1 MSKVS
6 LLLKRSII
14 KLKMLKLATEV
25 NNLDNVFLS
34 NQFNYVIHHHIDNT
48 YNLNGRI
55 GCCKL
60 IEICDNGDLE
70 TLTKAEEVL
79 NNF

>member
-1 MSKVS
+1 MS
-6 LLLKRSII
+6 LLKRSII

-25 NNLDNVFLS
+25 NTLNNIFLS

-48 YNLNGRI
+48 YNINGRI
-55 GCCKL
+55 DCCKL
-60 IEICDNGDLE
+60 SEICEQGSQE
-70 TLTKAEEVL
+70 TLNKAEEVF